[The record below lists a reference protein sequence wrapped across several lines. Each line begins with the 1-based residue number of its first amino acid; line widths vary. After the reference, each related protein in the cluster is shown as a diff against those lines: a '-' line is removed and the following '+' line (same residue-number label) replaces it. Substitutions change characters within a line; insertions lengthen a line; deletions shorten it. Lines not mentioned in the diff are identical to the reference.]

1 MRVVKLT
8 DPDKEQLKNWGFTDQ
23 DIKQISVAI
32 GHTVYTFKSER
43 IAADKALDVLGR
55 VAFLSGIGR
64 SAFHFTAAREAKD
77 NSGDVVYFDS
87 SRLFK

>member
-1 MRVVKLT
+1 MVKLT
-8 DPDKEQLKNWGFTDQ
+8 GQDKEQLKNWGFTNQ

-32 GHTVYTFKSER
+32 GRTVYTFKGER
-43 IAADKALDVLGR
+43 VTADKAADVLGR
-55 VAFLSGIGR
+55 IAFLSGIGR
-64 SAFHFTAAREAKD
+64 SAFHFTAARKAKD